1 MDVVRLNIYERL
13 RDFKVPTTVLDSI
26 FSDEKDLAVL
36 EEAFN
41 ALLNDG
47 FRDDEAAEEISKM
60 IFKELNIH
68 PAQSLSEE
76 KKYILYVGT
85 LRVSTTYSKPLLLFT
100 SILRSSRV

>member
-1 MDVVRLNIYERL
+1 MDVIRLNIYERL

-47 FRDDEAAEEISKM
+47 FREDEAAEEISKM
-60 IFKELNIH
+60 IFKELNID
-68 PAQSLSEE
+68 PDQSMTEE
-76 KKYILYVGT
+76 K
-85 LRVSTTYSKPLLLFT
+85 
-100 SILRSSRV
+100 